1 MKEKRKISSSPLC
14 LISAIVWGT
23 AFPIQE
29 IASKHSHLLDAFGF
43 SGLRMLVASLA
54 LVPVILIFE
63 RNADHSRKRIISTVK
78 WGALAGLVLFTAT
91 SFQQFGIELTGESGK
106 AGFITSLYLIFVA
119 FFTFILFK
127 EKPSH
132 FMLIA
137 LPFAVAGLYFLS
149 FTDGFGAVSIGDLL
163 LLICSVFFAFHIIV
177 FDKSAKHVNPLLFS
191 CVQFFVTGV
200 LGTIFGA
207 SFGTITLEGI
217 SLTWFPILYCGIFSA
232 GVAYT
237 CQLLGQR
244 NGNPTVCA
252 LFCSLEALFA
262 VIAECI
268 IEGQLPTPKIIIGC
282 ALMLV
287 AVVLSQLPADLF
299 KKKKTTNEINS

>member
-1 MKEKRKISSSPLC
+1 MKEKKKISSSPLC

-29 IASKHSHLLDAFGF
+29 IASKYSHLLDAFGF
-43 SGLRMLVASLA
+43 SGLRMLVAGLA
-54 LVPVILIFE
+54 LIPIVLIFE
-63 RNADHSRKRIISTVK
+63 RNADHSRTRIISTVK

-91 SFQQFGIELTGESGK
+91 SFQQFGIEMTGESGK

-119 FFTFILFK
+119 LLTFILFK
-127 EKPSH
+127 EKPSL

-149 FTDGFGAVSIGDLL
+149 FANGFGAVSMGDLL
-163 LLICSVFFAFHIIV
+163 LLICSVIFALHIIV
-177 FDKSAKHVNPLLFS
+177 FDKSSKHVNPLLFS
-191 CVQFFVTGV
+191 CVQFFVTGI

-217 SLTWFPILYCGIFSA
+217 SLTWFPILYCGVFSA

-237 CQLLGQR
+237 FQMLGQR

-252 LFCSLEALFA
+252 LFCSMEALFA

-268 IEGQLPTPKIIIGC
+268 IEGQLPTTKILMGC
-282 ALMLV
+282 AFMLV

-299 KKKKTTNEINS
+299 KKKTHTQTE